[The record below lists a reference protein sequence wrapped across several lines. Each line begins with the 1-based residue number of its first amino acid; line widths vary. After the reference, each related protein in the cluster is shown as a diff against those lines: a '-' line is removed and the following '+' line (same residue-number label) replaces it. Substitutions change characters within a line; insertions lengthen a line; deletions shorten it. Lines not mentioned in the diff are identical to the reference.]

1 MKSKNLRFTFVT
13 TTILYLL
20 KYYTV
25 ILKGRSSRSSRFFYC
40 STIGNRVVG
49 IQLKSFDR
57 SFLFA
62 LLCNFQ
68 YFRVVEGNQA
78 KRSNRDRCRS
88 LENTE
93 KPSMIGKVEYLEKY
107 SVAPPPSRD
116 YYGLKILQNEVS
128 AMIFKDF
135 LSYITSHF
143 VFVLLLPLRWYSIS
157 GKYLT
162 DLTRRRFLVAPSF
175 LNSIRTNL
183 CRKI

>member
-25 ILKGRSSRSSRFFYC
+25 TLKGRSSRSSRFFYC

-62 LLCNFQ
+62 LFCNFQ

-143 VFVLLLPLRWYSIS
+143 VFVLLLPLR
-157 GKYLT
+157 
-162 DLTRRRFLVAPSF
+162 
-175 LNSIRTNL
+175 
-183 CRKI
+183 